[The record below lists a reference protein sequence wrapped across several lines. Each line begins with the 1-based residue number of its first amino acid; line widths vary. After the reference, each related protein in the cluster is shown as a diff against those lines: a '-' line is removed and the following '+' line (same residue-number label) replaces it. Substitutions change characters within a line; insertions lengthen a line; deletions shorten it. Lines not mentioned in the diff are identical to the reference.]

1 MDTTI
6 IDAFMELLN
15 VDAVGGEFEYPE
27 TLAMDKERIIEL
39 AAKSLRLCVCASALS
54 IASAVPIIGQI
65 GEHKRMIKQ
74 QIMVLLQSVRCEK

>member
-15 VDAVGGEFEYPE
+15 VDAAEFEYPE

-65 GEHKRMIKQ
+65 GEHKRIIKQ
-74 QIMVLLQSVRCEK
+74 QIMVLLQSVRSDK